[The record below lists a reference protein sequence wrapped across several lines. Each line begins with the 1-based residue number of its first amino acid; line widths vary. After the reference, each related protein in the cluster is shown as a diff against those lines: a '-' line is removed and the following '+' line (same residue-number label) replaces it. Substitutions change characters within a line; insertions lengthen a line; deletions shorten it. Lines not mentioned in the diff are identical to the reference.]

1 MNRRDGVI
9 FWAVLLAFGAFV
21 LDLWDGWTGVFRLA
35 GAPLYPVAVV
45 CSCLGGSQRR
55 CLIFAGICS
64 LLAALALS
72 VTAYWGVPAEA
83 PLAALLN
90 RGLAIAAIWLVVA
103 AGARFHRVVD
113 RCQAAEA
120 ETLRLRQQLLEIE
133 ARSAETEMTWASQA
147 SQEATRLEAM
157 AREVEQEN
165 AHRKRSELA
174 LRESKAQYTS
184 LVESLALHVIRKD
197 AESRFTYASPSF
209 CRLVKLPL
217 EGIRGKTDY
226 DLFPRE
232 LADKYV
238 QDDQQVMQTK
248 QTFEDIEVHQNP
260 QGQKMY
266 VQVIKSPILD
276 GKGRVRG
283 VQGLFWD
290 VTDRKAAEIG
300 MRESEARKR
309 AIFEAAIDCIL
320 FIDTEGRIVEFNRAS
335 EETFGYRR
343 DEVIG
348 RLMSEIFVPAASRK
362 RLQKNLLRYAG
373 QGEMGSMLGKRL
385 ETPMFK
391 KNGQE
396 FVAEMATQPIPLTGG
411 SAGFAVF
418 VRDITQRKQAEA
430 ALRRAKEAAE
440 AASRS
445 KGAFLANMSHEIRTP
460 MNAII
465 GMTEFVLETEL
476 TGEQREYLEMVVQS
490 SNALLNLL
498 NDVLDFSK
506 IEAGKLQLEELPF
519 QLRDWL
525 SESLKSLAFRA
536 RQKELSCRWEVAP
549 DAPDCLLG
557 DPHRLHQ
564 ILVNLV
570 SNAIKFTD
578 TGGVS
583 VRVRPLRQTADYAML
598 LFEIHDTGIGIPPEK
613 CEAVF
618 QEFEQADNSTR
629 RRFGGTGLGL
639 SICYRMVRMMGGRI
653 RVKSQV
659 GRGSV
664 FQFTARFGIPPV
676 VSDDCEPVSPA
687 ADSPPA
693 RAASGGSPLHILVAE
708 DSPMN
713 QRLAVGLLEKKGH
726 QVVVAH
732 NGRQAIDE
740 FQHGHFDLVLMD
752 VQMPEMDGF
761 EATEAIRSL
770 ESGSHTPIIAMTA
783 HALKGDR
790 ERCLA
795 VGMDDYLSKPIRSKK
810 LYEMIARYVP
820 HPKTVDSSS

>member
-1 MNRRDGVI
+1 MNRREGVT
-9 FWAVLLAFGAFV
+9 FWAWVLALAAFG
-21 LDLWDGWTGVFRLA
+21 LDLGDVWTGTFRMA
-35 GAPLYPVAVV
+35 GAALYPVAVAW
-45 CSCLGGSQRR
+45 SCFSGSPRQS
-55 CLIFAGICS
+55 LIFAGFSS

-90 RGLAIAAIWLVVA
+90 RALALAAIWLV
-103 AGARFHRVVD
+103 AGVGTRFHGVVC
-113 RCQAAEA
+113 RCEAAES
-120 ETLRLRQQLLEIE
+120 ETRRLRQQVGELETHL
-133 ARSAETEMTWASQA
+133 AETEIALASQA
-147 SQEATRLEAM
+147 SETATRLEAI
-157 AREVEQEN
+157 AREGERESAQ
-165 AHRKRSELA
+165 RKRSEQA

-197 AESRFTYASPSF
+197 ADSRFTYASPSF
-209 CRLVKLPL
+209 CRLVKKSLD
-217 EGIRGKTDY
+217 EIRGKTDY
-226 DLFPRE
+226 DLFPQE

-238 QDDQQVMQTK
+238 HDDQQVMQTK
-248 QTFEDIEVHQNP
+248 RTFEDIEVHQNP
-260 QGQKMY
+260 QGQKLY

-276 GKGRVRG
+276 AKGQVRG

-348 RLMSEIFVPAASRK
+348 RLMPEIFVPAASRH

-385 ETPMFK
+385 ETPMIK
-391 KNGQE
+391 QNGQE

-418 VRDITQRKQAEA
+418 IRDITQRKQAEE
-430 ALRRAKEAAE
+430 ALRRAKESAE
-440 AASRS
+440 SASRS

-465 GMTEFVLETEL
+465 GMTEFVLESDL
-476 TGEQREYLEMVVQS
+476 TREQREYLEMVVQS

-506 IEAGKLQLEELPF
+506 IEAGKLHLEELPF
-519 QLRDWL
+519 ELRAWL
-525 SESLKSLAFRA
+525 EESLKSLAFRA
-536 RQKELSCRWEVAP
+536 RQKNLYCRWEVASETP
-549 DAPDCLLG
+549 DRVRG

-578 TGGVS
+578 TGGITI
-583 VRVRPLRQTADYAML
+583 RVRPVRQAGDQAVL
-598 LFEIHDTGIGIPPEK
+598 LFEIRDTGIGIPPEK
-613 CEAVF
+613 CQTVF
-618 QEFEQADNSTR
+618 EEFEQADNSTR

-639 SICYRMVRMMGGRI
+639 SICSRMARMMHGRI
-653 RVKSQV
+653 RVKSKLGQ
-659 GRGSV
+659 GSV
-664 FQFTARFGIPPV
+664 FQFTARLGLA
-676 VSDDCEPVSPA
+676 SEQA
-687 ADSPPA
+687 AE
-693 RAASGGSPLHILVAE
+693 AASSATDQAQGSASAAAGSTPLNILVAE
-708 DSPMN
+708 DSPIN
-713 QRLAVGLLEKKGH
+713 QRLAVGLLEKQGH
-726 QVVVAH
+726 RVVVAH
-732 NGRQAIDE
+732 NGQQAIDQ
-740 FQHGHFDLVLMD
+740 FQSGHFDLILMD
-752 VQMPEMDGF
+752 VQMPELDGF
-761 EATEAIRSL
+761 EATAAIREL
-770 ESGSHTPIIAMTA
+770 EAGAHTPIIAMTA

-820 HPKTVDSSS
+820 RPNPVDSAS

>member
-83 PLAALLN
+83 PLAALWN

-120 ETLRLRQQLLEIE
+120 EALRLRQQLLEIE
-133 ARSAETEMTWASQA
+133 AQSAETEMTWASQA

-248 QTFEDIEVHQNP
+248 KTFEDIEVHQNP

-549 DAPDCLLG
+549 DAPDRLLG

-578 TGGVS
+578 TGGGI
-583 VRVRPLRQTADYAML
+583 RPY
-598 LFEIHDTGIGIPPEK
+598 
-613 CEAVF
+613 
-618 QEFEQADNSTR
+618 
-629 RRFGGTGLGL
+629 
-639 SICYRMVRMMGGRI
+639 
-653 RVKSQV
+653 
-659 GRGSV
+659 
-664 FQFTARFGIPPV
+664 
-676 VSDDCEPVSPA
+676 
-687 ADSPPA
+687 PPA
-693 RAASGGSPLHILVAE
+693 PSDSGLRDAVIRDSRYGDRDPAGKMRGGVSGIRAGGQFHPPPFWRDGSGVVDLLSDGKNDGRPDPRQKSGGSGQRVPVHRPVRHPAGGERRLRTRF
-708 DSPMN
+708 SRR
-713 QRLAVGLLEKKGH
+713 RLAPRTGRGRW
-726 QVVVAH
+726 VAAAH
-732 NGRQAIDE
+732 PGGRRQPDE
-740 FQHGHFDLVLMD
+740 
-752 VQMPEMDGF
+752 P
-761 EATEAIRSL
+761 ATGR
-770 ESGSHTPIIAMTA
+770 
-783 HALKGDR
+783 R
-790 ERCLA
+790 A
-795 VGMDDYLSKPIRSKK
+795 VGKERTSGCRGPQRPAGD
-810 LYEMIARYVP
+810 
-820 HPKTVDSSS
+820 